1 MSRWDGI
8 DEFTAV
14 AEQASFSAAAKR
26 LGLSTSAV
34 SREIARLEDRLQT
47 RLLHRTTRR
56 VELTDAGRDFLARCR
71 RLIDERDEALA
82 AVQPDD
88 QAPRGLLRMTCSVSY
103 GERFIAPA
111 VNAFARAHPEVRIEL
126 DLDNRLRDL
135 VGDGYDLAVR
145 FGHLTDSRLMARR
158 LASRRLILCASP
170 DYLARRGAP
179 RDLSEIASH
188 DGLVGSSGQWRFTEG
203 GRETSLRP
211 NGRWRCNSGA
221 AVLDAALQGLGLCQL
236 PDFYVVE
243 ALASGALVE
252 ILPDQRPPDE
262 GVWAVHPH
270 PRHVPPRVRLMIDGL
285 AQALAPQAAS
295 AATMSSATASAR
307 SARIGP

>member
-14 AEQASFSAAAKR
+14 AEQASFSGAAKR

-56 VELTDAGRDFLARCR
+56 VELTDAGREFLARCR

-82 AVQPDD
+82 AIQPDD
-88 QAPRGLLRMTCSVSY
+88 HAPRGLLRMTCSVSY

-111 VNAFARAHPEVRIEL
+111 VNAFARQYPELRIDL
-126 DLDNRLRDL
+126 DLDNRLRDM
-135 VGDGYDLAVR
+135 VGEGYDLAIR
-145 FGHLTDSRLMARR
+145 FGHLTDSRLMARK
-158 LASRRLILCASP
+158 LASRTLILCASP
-170 DYLARRGAP
+170 DYLERRGAP

-188 DGLVGSSGQWRFTEG
+188 DTLTGSSPQWRFTEG
-203 GRETSLRP
+203 GREITLSP
-211 NGRWRCNSGA
+211 HSRWRCNSGT
-221 AVLDAALQGLGLCQL
+221 AVMDAALQGLGLCQL
-236 PDFYVVE
+236 PDFYVNE
-243 ALASGALVE
+243 ALKAGLLVPV
-252 ILPDQRPPDE
+252 LDSHRPPDE

-270 PRHVPPRVRLMIDGL
+270 PRHVPPRVRAMIDWLQKSLGTKNL
-285 AQALAPQAAS
+285 GANRPPESQPD
-295 AATMSSATASAR
+295 T
-307 SARIGP
+307 

>member
-26 LGLSTSAV
+26 LGQSTSAV

-111 VNAFARAHPEVRIEL
+111 VNAFARQNPELRIEL

-188 DGLVGSSGQWRFTEG
+188 DGLIGSAEHWRFTEA
-203 GRETSLRP
+203 GREVTLRP
-211 NGRWRCNSGA
+211 SGRWRCNSGA
-221 AVLDAALQGLGLCQL
+221 AVLDATLQGLGLCQL
-236 PDFYVVE
+236 PDFYVAE
-243 ALASGALVE
+243 ALATGALISLLDE
-252 ILPDQRPPDE
+252 QRPPDE

-270 PRHVPPRVRLMIDGL
+270 PRHVPPKVRAMIDWLHEGL
-285 AQALAPQAAS
+285 A
-295 AATMSSATASAR
+295 R
-307 SARIGP
+307 G

>member
-14 AEQASFSAAAKR
+14 AEQASFSAAARR

-111 VNAFARAHPEVRIEL
+111 VNAFARQNPELRIEL

-188 DGLVGSSGQWRFTEG
+188 NGLIGSSEHWRFTEA
-203 GRETSLRP
+203 GREVSLRP
-211 NGRWRCNSGA
+211 SGRWRCNSGA

-236 PDFYVVE
+236 PDFYVAE
-243 ALASGALVE
+243 ALSAGALVSLLDE
-252 ILPDQRPPDE
+252 ARPPDE
-262 GVWAVHPH
+262 GVWAVHPP
-270 PRHVPPRVRLMIDGL
+270 PRHVPPKVRAMIDWL
-285 AQALAPQAAS
+285 HDRLSAP
-295 AATMSSATASAR
+295 R
-307 SARIGP
+307 SPA

>member
-14 AEQASFSAAAKR
+14 AEQASFSAAARR

-111 VNAFARAHPEVRIEL
+111 VNAFARQNPELRIEL

-188 DGLVGSSGQWRFTEG
+188 DGLIGSAEQWRFTEA
-203 GRETSLRP
+203 GREVSLRP
-211 NGRWRCNSGA
+211 TGRWRCNSGA

-236 PDFYVVE
+236 PDFYVAE
-243 ALASGALVE
+243 ALASGALAS
-252 ILPDQRPPDE
+252 LLDDQRPPDE

-270 PRHVPPRVRLMIDGL
+270 PRHVPPKVRAMIDWLHDRL
-285 AQALAPQAAS
+285 AQ
-295 AATMSSATASAR
+295 R
-307 SARIGP
+307 SPA

>member
-14 AEQASFSAAAKR
+14 AEQASFSAAARR

-111 VNAFARAHPEVRIEL
+111 VNAFAKLNPELRIEL

-188 DGLVGSSGQWRFTEG
+188 DGLIGSAEHWRFTEA
-203 GRETSLRP
+203 GREVSLRP
-211 NGRWRCNSGA
+211 TGRWRCNSGA

-236 PDFYVVE
+236 PDFYVAE
-243 ALASGALVE
+243 ALASGVLVS
-252 ILPDQRPPDE
+252 LLDDQRPPDE

-270 PRHVPPRVRLMIDGL
+270 PRHVPPKVRAMIDWL
-285 AQALAPQAAS
+285 HDRLSAP
-295 AATMSSATASAR
+295 R
-307 SARIGP
+307 SPA

>member
-1 MSRWDGI
+1 MSSRWDGI

-14 AEQASFSAAAKR
+14 AEQASFSAAARR

-47 RLLHRTTRR
+47 RLLNRTTRR
-56 VELTDAGRDFLARCR
+56 VELTDAGRDFLNRCR

-88 QAPRGLLRMTCSVSY
+88 SAPRGLLRMTCSVSY
-103 GERFIAPA
+103 GERFVAPA
-111 VNAFARAHPEVRIEL
+111 VNAFARDHPELSIEL

-135 VGDGYDLAVR
+135 VGDGYDLAIR
-145 FGHLTDSRLMARR
+145 FGHLTDSRLIARR
-158 LASRRLILCASP
+158 LASRRLILCAAP
-170 DYLARRGAP
+170 AYLERRGAP
-179 RDLSEIASH
+179 RDLSELPAH
-188 DGLVGSSGQWRFTEG
+188 DLLTGSSEHWRFSEA
-203 GRETSLRP
+203 GREVSIRP

-236 PDFYVVE
+236 PDFYVAD
-243 ALASGALVE
+243 ALISGALVS
-252 ILPDQRPPDE
+252 LLDDARPPDE

-270 PRHVPPRVRLMIDGL
+270 PRHVPPKVRAMIDWL
-285 AQALAPQAAS
+285 QDALTTTRRLP
-295 AATMSSATASAR
+295 
-307 SARIGP
+307 

>member
-1 MSRWDGI
+1 MSSRWDGI

-34 SREIARLEDRLQT
+34 SREIAKLEDRLQT
-47 RLLHRTTRR
+47 RLLNRTTRR
-56 VELTDAGRDFLARCR
+56 VELTDAGRDFLDRCR

-88 QAPRGLLRMTCSVSY
+88 SAPRGLLRMTCSVSY
-103 GERFIAPA
+103 GERFVAPA
-111 VNAFARAHPEVRIEL
+111 VNRFARAHPELSIEL

-145 FGHLTDSRLMARR
+145 FGHLTDSRLIARR

-179 RDLSEIASH
+179 RALSELPAH
-188 DGLVGSSGQWRFTEG
+188 DLLTGSSEHWRFTDG
-203 GRETSLRP
+203 GRETTLRP
-211 NGRWRCNSGA
+211 QGRWRCNSGA

-236 PDFYVVE
+236 PDFYVTGP
-243 ALASGALVE
+243 LASGALVAL
-252 ILPDQRPPDE
+252 LPEHRPPDE
-262 GVWAVHPH
+262 GVWAVYPH
-270 PRHVPPRVRLMIDGL
+270 RRHAPPKVRLMIDHLRESL
-285 AQALAPQAAS
+285 ATSTLLPE
-295 AATMSSATASAR
+295 
-307 SARIGP
+307 PLP

>member
-14 AEQASFSAAAKR
+14 AEQASFSGAAKR

-56 VELTDAGRDFLARCR
+56 VELTDAGREFLARCR

-82 AVQPDD
+82 AIQPDD
-88 QAPRGLLRMTCSVSY
+88 HAPRGLLRMTCSVSY

-111 VNAFARAHPEVRIEL
+111 VNAFARQYPELRIDL

-135 VGDGYDLAVR
+135 VGEGYDLAIR

-158 LASRRLILCASP
+158 LASRSLILCASP

-188 DGLVGSSGQWRFTEG
+188 DTLIGSSSQWRFTES
-203 GRETSLRP
+203 GREISLTP
-211 NGRWRCNSGA
+211 ASRWRCNSGT

-236 PDFYVVE
+236 PDFYVRD
-243 ALASGALVE
+243 ALHSGALVAV
-252 ILPDQRPPDE
+252 LDAHQPPDE

-270 PRHVPPRVRLMIDGL
+270 PRHVPPKVRAMIDWLQDQL
-285 AQALAPQAAS
+285 A
-295 AATMSSATASAR
+295 TSAR
-307 SARIGP
+307 P

>member
-56 VELTDAGRDFLARCR
+56 VELTDAGREFLSRCR

-82 AVQPDD
+82 AIQPDD
-88 QAPRGLLRMTCSVSY
+88 HAPRGLLRLTCSVSY

-111 VNAFARAHPEVRIEL
+111 VNAFARQYPELRIDL

-135 VGDGYDLAVR
+135 VGDGYDLAIR

-158 LASRRLILCASP
+158 LASRSLILCASP
-170 DYLARRGAP
+170 EYLARRGAP
-179 RDLSEIASH
+179 RDLSEITSH
-188 DGLVGSSGQWRFTEG
+188 DTLSGTAQQWRFTEA
-203 GRETSLRP
+203 GREISLTP
-211 NGRWRCNSGA
+211 LSRWRCNSGT
-221 AVLDAALQGLGLCQL
+221 AVMDAALQGLGLCQL
-236 PDFYVVE
+236 PDFYVRD
-243 ALASGALVE
+243 ALVE
-252 ILPDQRPPDE
+252 GRLVSLLDDQRPPDE

-270 PRHVPPRVRLMIDGL
+270 PRHVPPKVRAMIEWLHDYL
-285 AQALAPQAAS
+285 DTQR
-295 AATMSSATASAR
+295 T
-307 SARIGP
+307 

>member
-111 VNAFARAHPEVRIEL
+111 VNAFARQNPELRIEL

-188 DGLVGSSGQWRFTEG
+188 DCLIGSAEHWRFTEA
-203 GRETSLRP
+203 GREVSLRP
-211 NGRWRCNSGA
+211 SGRWRCNSGA

-236 PDFYVVE
+236 PDFYVTE
-243 ALASGALVE
+243 ALTSGALVS
-252 ILPDQRPPDE
+252 LLDDQRPPDE

-270 PRHVPPRVRLMIDGL
+270 PRHVPPKVRAMIDWLHDRL
-285 AQALAPQAAS
+285 AH
-295 AATMSSATASAR
+295 R
-307 SARIGP
+307 SPA

>member
-14 AEQASFSAAAKR
+14 AEQASFSAAARR

-56 VELTDAGRDFLARCR
+56 VELTDAGREFLARCR

-111 VNAFARAHPEVRIEL
+111 VNAFARQNPELRIEL

-158 LASRRLILCASP
+158 LASRRLILCTSP

-188 DGLVGSSGQWRFTEG
+188 DGLIGSAEHWRFTEA
-203 GRETSLRP
+203 GREVALRP
-211 NGRWRCNSGA
+211 SGRWRCNSGA

-236 PDFYVVE
+236 PDFYVAE
-243 ALASGALVE
+243 ALSSGALVSLLDE
-252 ILPDQRPPDE
+252 ARPPDE
-262 GVWAVHPH
+262 GVWAV
-270 PRHVPPRVRLMIDGL
+270 
-285 AQALAPQAAS
+285 
-295 AATMSSATASAR
+295 
-307 SARIGP
+307 

>member
-1 MSRWDGI
+1 MVVHGSMQSRWNGI

-26 LGLSTSAV
+26 LGLSVSAV

-47 RLLHRTTRR
+47 RLLNRTTRR
-56 VELTDAGRDFLARCR
+56 VELTGPGRDFLERCR
-71 RLIDERDEALA
+71 KLIDERDEALA

-88 QAPRGLLRMTCSVSY
+88 RAPRGLLRMTCSVSY

-111 VNAFARAHPEVRIEL
+111 LNDLARTYPDLSIEL

-135 VGDGYDLAVR
+135 VGDGYDLAIR
-145 FGHLTDSRLMARR
+145 FGHLTDSRLVAQR

-179 RDLSEIASH
+179 RDLSELASH
-188 DGLVGSSGQWRFTEG
+188 ERLAGSSEHWRFKDAD
-203 GRETSLRP
+203 RETTHRP
-211 NGRWRCNSGA
+211 QGRWRCNSGA
-221 AVLDAALQGLGLCQL
+221 AVMDAALQGLGLCQL
-236 PDFYVVE
+236 PDFYV
-243 ALASGALVE
+243 ADHLRTGAL
-252 ILPDQRPPDE
+252 IALLAQHRPADE

-270 PRHVPPRVRLMIDGL
+270 RRHTPPK
-285 AQALAPQAAS
+285 
-295 AATMSSATASAR
+295 
-307 SARIGP
+307 

>member
-14 AEQASFSAAAKR
+14 AEQASFSAAARR

-111 VNAFARAHPEVRIEL
+111 VNAFARQNPELRIKL

-188 DGLVGSSGQWRFTEG
+188 DGLIGSSEHWRFTEA
-203 GRETSLRP
+203 GREVSLRP
-211 NGRWRCNSGA
+211 SGRWRCNSGA

-236 PDFYVVE
+236 PDFYVAD
-243 ALASGALVE
+243 ALASGTLVSLLDE
-252 ILPDQRPPDE
+252 ARPPDE

-270 PRHVPPRVRLMIDGL
+270 PRHVPPKVRAMIDWLHDSL
-285 AQALAPQAAS
+285 ANAQ
-295 AATMSSATASAR
+295 R
-307 SARIGP
+307 SPA

>member
-26 LGLSTSAV
+26 LGQSTSAV

-111 VNAFARAHPEVRIEL
+111 VNTFARQNPELRIEL

-188 DGLVGSSGQWRFTEG
+188 DGLIGSAEHWRFTEA
-203 GRETSLRP
+203 GREVTLRP
-211 NGRWRCNSGA
+211 SGRWRCNSGA
-221 AVLDAALQGLGLCQL
+221 AVLDATLQGLGLCQL
-236 PDFYVVE
+236 PDFYVAE
-243 ALASGALVE
+243 ALATGALISLLDE
-252 ILPDQRPPDE
+252 QRPPDE

-270 PRHVPPRVRLMIDGL
+270 PRHVPPKVRAMIDWLHEGL
-285 AQALAPQAAS
+285 A
-295 AATMSSATASAR
+295 R
-307 SARIGP
+307 G

>member
-14 AEQASFSAAAKR
+14 AEQASFSAAARR

-56 VELTDAGRDFLARCR
+56 VELTDAGRDFLTRCR
-71 RLIDERDEALA
+71 SLIDERDEALA

-88 QAPRGLLRMTCSVSY
+88 QVPRGLLRMTCSVSY
-103 GERFIAPA
+103 GERFVAPA
-111 VNAFARAHPEVRIEL
+111 VNTFARRHPELRIEL
-126 DLDNRLRDL
+126 DLDNRLRDM

-158 LASRRLILCASP
+158 LASRRLILCAGP

-188 DGLVGSSGQWRFTEG
+188 DALIGSSEHWRFTDG
-203 GRETSLRP
+203 GREVALRP
-211 NGRWRCNSGA
+211 SGRWRCNSGA
-221 AVLDAALQGLGLCQL
+221 AVLDAAQQGLGLCQL

-243 ALASGALVE
+243 SLASGALVSLLDE
-252 ILPDQRPPDE
+252 VRPPDE

-270 PRHVPPRVRLMIDGL
+270 PRHVPPKVRAMLDWL
-285 AQALAPQAAS
+285 HEHL
-295 AATMSSATASAR
+295 SSVHR
-307 SARIGP
+307 RPV

>member
-14 AEQASFSAAAKR
+14 AEQASFSAAARR
-26 LGLSTSAV
+26 LGRSTSAV

-111 VNAFARAHPEVRIEL
+111 VNAFARQNPELRIEL

-188 DGLVGSSGQWRFTEG
+188 DGLIGSAEHWRFTEA
-203 GRETSLRP
+203 GREVSLRP
-211 NGRWRCNSGA
+211 SGRWRCNSGA

-236 PDFYVVE
+236 PEFSVAE
-243 ALASGALVE
+243 ALASGTLVS
-252 ILPDQRPPDE
+252 LLDAARPPDE

-270 PRHVPPRVRLMIDGL
+270 PRHVPPKVRAMIDWLHDRL
-285 AQALAPQAAS
+285 AAP
-295 AATMSSATASAR
+295 R
-307 SARIGP
+307 SPA

>member
-111 VNAFARAHPEVRIEL
+111 VNAFARQNSELRIEL

-188 DGLVGSSGQWRFTEG
+188 DGLIGSSEHWRFTEA
-203 GRETSLRP
+203 GREVALRP
-211 NGRWRCNSGA
+211 SGRWRCNSGA

-236 PDFYVVE
+236 PDFYVTE
-243 ALASGALVE
+243 ALASGALVSLLDE
-252 ILPDQRPPDE
+252 ARPPDE

-270 PRHVPPRVRLMIDGL
+270 PRHVPPKVRAMIDWLHDNL
-285 AQALAPQAAS
+285 AQ
-295 AATMSSATASAR
+295 R
-307 SARIGP
+307 SPA

>member
-14 AEQASFSAAAKR
+14 AEQASFSGAAKR

-56 VELTDAGRDFLARCR
+56 VELTDAGREFLSRCR

-82 AVQPDD
+82 AIQPDD
-88 QAPRGLLRMTCSVSY
+88 HAPRGLLRMTCSVSY

-111 VNAFARAHPEVRIEL
+111 VNAFARHYPELRLDL
-126 DLDNRLRDL
+126 DLDNRLRDM
-135 VGDGYDLAVR
+135 VGEGYDLAIR

-158 LASRRLILCASP
+158 LASRSLILCASP

-188 DGLVGSSGQWRFTEG
+188 DTLSGSSPQWRFTEA
-203 GRETSLRP
+203 GREITLTP
-211 NGRWRCNSGA
+211 HNRWRCNSGT
-221 AVLDAALQGLGLCQL
+221 AVLDAAIQGLGLCQL
-236 PDFYVVE
+236 PDFYVRE
-243 ALASGALVE
+243 ALIQGRLVSLLDE
-252 ILPDQRPPDE
+252 QRPPDE

-270 PRHVPPRVRLMIDGL
+270 PRHVPPRY
-285 AQALAPQAAS
+285 AP
-295 AATMSSATASAR
+295 
-307 SARIGP
+307 

>member
-14 AEQASFSAAAKR
+14 AEQASFSAAARR

-111 VNAFARAHPEVRIEL
+111 VNAFARQNPELRIEL

-188 DGLVGSSGQWRFTEG
+188 DGLIGSAEHWRFTEA
-203 GRETSLRP
+203 GREISLRP
-211 NGRWRCNSGA
+211 SGRWRCNSGA

-236 PDFYVVE
+236 PDFYVAE
-243 ALASGALVE
+243 ALASGALVS
-252 ILPDQRPPDE
+252 LLDDQRPPDE

-270 PRHVPPRVRLMIDGL
+270 PRHVPPKVRAMIDWL
-285 AQALAPQAAS
+285 HDSLAS
-295 AATMSSATASAR
+295 AHR
-307 SARIGP
+307 SPA

>member
-14 AEQASFSAAAKR
+14 AEQASFSAAARR

-111 VNAFARAHPEVRIEL
+111 VNAFARQNPELRIEL

-188 DGLVGSSGQWRFTEG
+188 DGLIGSAEHWRFTEA
-203 GRETSLRP
+203 GREVSLRP
-211 NGRWRCNSGA
+211 SGRWRCNSGA

-236 PDFYVVE
+236 PDFYVAE
-243 ALASGALVE
+243 ALASGALVS
-252 ILPDQRPPDE
+252 LLDDQRPPDE

-270 PRHVPPRVRLMIDGL
+270 PRHVPPKVRAMIDWLHDRL
-285 AQALAPQAAS
+285 AQ
-295 AATMSSATASAR
+295 R
-307 SARIGP
+307 SPA

>member
-1 MSRWDGI
+1 MNRWDGI
-8 DEFTAV
+8 DEFAAV
-14 AEQASFSAAAKR
+14 AEQASFSAAARR

-47 RLLHRTTRR
+47 RLLNRTTRR
-56 VELTDAGRDFLARCR
+56 VELTDAGRDFLIRCR

-88 QAPRGLLRMTCSVSY
+88 SVPRGLLRMTCSVSY
-103 GERFIAPA
+103 GERFVAPA

-170 DYLARRGAP
+170 DYLRRRGAP

-188 DGLVGSSGQWRFTEG
+188 DGLIGSSEHWRFTEA
-203 GRETSLRP
+203 GREVSLRP
-211 NGRWRCNSGA
+211 SGRWRCNSGA
-221 AVLDAALQGLGLCQL
+221 AVLDAAIQGLGLCQL
-236 PDFYVVE
+236 PDFYVAE
-243 ALASGALVE
+243 ALASGALTE
-252 ILPDQRPPDE
+252 LLADQRPPDE

-270 PRHVPPRVRLMIDGL
+270 PRHAPPRVRAMIDWLIQTL
-285 AQALAPQAAS
+285 AAPPL
-295 AATMSSATASAR
+295 SSIR
-307 SARIGP
+307 G

>member
-56 VELTDAGRDFLARCR
+56 VELTDAGRDFLSRCR

-111 VNAFARAHPEVRIEL
+111 VNAFARQNPELRIEL

-179 RDLSEIASH
+179 RDLSEIPSH
-188 DGLVGSSGQWRFTEG
+188 DGLIGSAEHWRFTEA
-203 GRETSLRP
+203 GREVSLRP
-211 NGRWRCNSGA
+211 TGRWRCNSGA

-236 PDFYVVE
+236 PDFYVAE
-243 ALASGALVE
+243 ALSAGALVSLLDE
-252 ILPDQRPPDE
+252 ARPPDE

-270 PRHVPPRVRLMIDGL
+270 PRHVPPKVRAMIDWL
-285 AQALAPQAAS
+285 HDRLSEQ
-295 AATMSSATASAR
+295 
-307 SARIGP
+307 RIPA

>member
-14 AEQASFSAAAKR
+14 AEQASFSAAARR

-111 VNAFARAHPEVRIEL
+111 VNAFAKLNPELRIEL

-179 RDLSEIASH
+179 RDLSEVASH
-188 DGLVGSSGQWRFTEG
+188 DGLIGSAEHWRFTEA
-203 GRETSLRP
+203 GREVSLRP
-211 NGRWRCNSGA
+211 TGRWRCNSGA
-221 AVLDAALQGLGLCQL
+221 AVLDAVLQGLGLCQL
-236 PDFYVVE
+236 PDFYVAE
-243 ALASGALVE
+243 ALASGALVS
-252 ILPDQRPPDE
+252 LLDDQRPPDE

-270 PRHVPPRVRLMIDGL
+270 PRHVPPKVRAMIDWL
-285 AQALAPQAAS
+285 HDRLSAP
-295 AATMSSATASAR
+295 R
-307 SARIGP
+307 SPA

>member
-14 AEQASFSAAAKR
+14 AEQASFSGAAKR

-56 VELTDAGRDFLARCR
+56 VELTDAGREFLARCR

-82 AVQPDD
+82 AIQPDD
-88 QAPRGLLRMTCSVSY
+88 HAPRGLLRMTCSVSY

-111 VNAFARAHPEVRIEL
+111 VNTFARQYPELRIDL

-135 VGDGYDLAVR
+135 VGEGYDLAIR

-158 LASRRLILCASP
+158 LASRSLILCASP
-170 DYLARRGAP
+170 DYLTRRGAP

-188 DGLVGSSGQWRFTEG
+188 DTLSGTSQQWRFTES
-203 GRETSLRP
+203 GREITLTPMS
-211 NGRWRCNSGA
+211 RWRCNSGT
-221 AVLDAALQGLGLCQL
+221 AVMDAALQGLGLCQL
-236 PDFYVVE
+236 PDFYVRE
-243 ALASGALVE
+243 ALKTGELVSV
-252 ILPDQRPPDE
+252 LDAHRPPDE

-270 PRHVPPRVRLMIDGL
+270 PRHVPPKVRAMIDWL
-285 AQALAPQAAS
+285 QDHL
-295 AATMSSATASAR
+295 AATTR
-307 SARIGP
+307 P

>member
-47 RLLHRTTRR
+47 RLLNRTTRR
-56 VELTDAGRDFLARCR
+56 VELTDAGRDFLGRCR

-88 QAPRGLLRMTCSVSY
+88 HAPRGLLRMTCSVSY

-111 VNAFARAHPEVRIEL
+111 VNAFARTHPEVRIEL

-135 VGDGYDLAVR
+135 VGDGYDLAIR

-179 RDLSEIASH
+179 RDLSEITSH
-188 DGLVGSSGQWRFTEG
+188 DGLIGSSEHWRFTES
-203 GRETSLRP
+203 GRETTIRP
-211 NGRWRCNSGA
+211 SGRWRCNSGA
-221 AVLDAALQGLGLCQL
+221 AVVDAALQGLGLCQL
-236 PDFYVVE
+236 PEFYVAE
-243 ALASGALVE
+243 ALRSGALVE
-252 ILPDQRPPDE
+252 LLADQRPPDE

-270 PRHVPPRVRLMIDGL
+270 PRHVPPRVRLMIDWL
-285 AQALAPQAAS
+285 AQALARQAPS
-295 AATMSSATASAR
+295 DAAMSSAKASAR
-307 SARIGP
+307 SSRAGP

>member
-14 AEQASFSAAAKR
+14 AEQASFSAAARR

-47 RLLHRTTRR
+47 RLLNRTTRR

-88 QAPRGLLRMTCSVSY
+88 QAPRGLLRLTCTVSY
-103 GERFIAPA
+103 GERFVATA
-111 VNAFARAHPEVRIEL
+111 VNAFVRAHPEVRIEL

-135 VGDGYDLAVR
+135 IGDGYDLAIR

-170 DYLARRGAP
+170 DYLTRRGAP

-188 DGLVGSSGQWRFTEG
+188 DGLIGSSEHWRFTEA
-203 GRETSLRP
+203 GREVSLRP
-211 NGRWRCNSGA
+211 TGRWRCNSGA
-221 AVLDAALQGLGLCQL
+221 AVLDAAMQGLGLCQL
-236 PDFYVVE
+236 PEFYVAE
-243 ALASGALVE
+243 AIGSGALVE
-252 ILPDQRPPDE
+252 LLADQRPPDE

-270 PRHVPPRVRLMIDGL
+270 PRHAPPRVRAMIDWL
-285 AQALAPQAAS
+285 QQALTVHAP
-295 AATMSSATASAR
+295 
-307 SARIGP
+307 

>member
-26 LGLSTSAV
+26 LGQSTSAV

-71 RLIDERDEALA
+71 RLIDERDESLA

-111 VNAFARAHPEVRIEL
+111 VNAFARQNPELRIEL

-158 LASRRLILCASP
+158 LASRRLILCVSP

-188 DGLVGSSGQWRFTEG
+188 DGLIGSAEHWRFTEA
-203 GRETSLRP
+203 GREVTLRP
-211 NGRWRCNSGA
+211 SGRWRCNSGA
-221 AVLDAALQGLGLCQL
+221 VVLDATLQGLGLCQL
-236 PDFYVVE
+236 PDFYVAE
-243 ALASGALVE
+243 ALATGALSSLLDE
-252 ILPDQRPPDE
+252 QRPPDE

-270 PRHVPPRVRLMIDGL
+270 PRHVPPKVRAMIDWLHEGL
-285 AQALAPQAAS
+285 A
-295 AATMSSATASAR
+295 R
-307 SARIGP
+307 G

>member
-14 AEQASFSAAAKR
+14 AEQASFSAAARR
-26 LGLSTSAV
+26 LSLSTSAV

-111 VNAFARAHPEVRIEL
+111 VNAFARQNPELRIEL

-188 DGLVGSSGQWRFTEG
+188 DGLIGSAEHWRFTEA
-203 GRETSLRP
+203 GREVTLRP
-211 NGRWRCNSGA
+211 SGRWRCNSGA

-236 PDFYVVE
+236 PDFYVAE
-243 ALASGALVE
+243 ALASGALVS
-252 ILPDQRPPDE
+252 LLDDQRPPDE

-270 PRHVPPRVRLMIDGL
+270 PRHVPPKVRAMIDWLHDSL
-285 AQALAPQAAS
+285 AQ
-295 AATMSSATASAR
+295 R
-307 SARIGP
+307 SPA